1 MLTNAEK
8 PFVVE
13 GTIGKS
19 PETIAEVNKLPRE
32 RAKIET
38 VRLIRRREPK
48 VRLGMVL
55 RLYHDIGL
63 LRGELV

>member
-1 MLTNAEK
+1 MST
-8 PFVVE
+8 
-13 GTIGKS
+13 GKS
-19 PETIAEVNKLPRE
+19 PETIAEVNKLPRERE